1 MEKAFLTMNIVKSKL
16 RNKIGDQWLNDYF
29 LTYIESEL
37 FEQIDNDVVIE
48 RFQNMRIRKSQL

>member
-1 MEKAFLTMNIVKSKL
+1 MNIVKSKL

-48 RFQNMRIRKSQL
+48 RFQNMRIRKNQL